1 VSWEPGTQDTVVT
14 RGRPAGFRRE
24 QSPAEEWANSASH
37 GLGVVA
43 ALVGVPILVMS
54 AARHGDAANIAGAI
68 VFSATVLLLYFS
80 STVYHGLRKG
90 RAKQLFR
97 VVEHSAIYL
106 LIAGT
111 YTPFTLGILRG
122 TWGWTLFGAIW
133 AFAAIGVALKAL
145 NMASHPVLSTG
156 LYLLMGWLIVI
167 AAEPLMAGLPTAGLL
182 LLVAGGLSYTL
193 GVVFFAL
200 DHRLLYGHLVWHV
213 FVLAGTGCHFF
224 AVLWYAA

>member
-1 VSWEPGTQDTVVT
+1 LSWEPDAVFTGE
-14 RGRPAGFRRE
+14 RPAGIRRE

-43 ALVGVPILVMS
+43 AFVGVPILVMS
-54 AARHGDAANIAGAI
+54 AARHGDVANITGAI

-80 STVYHGLRKG
+80 SAVYHGLRNG
-90 RAKQLFR
+90 RAKRLFR

-133 AFAAIGVALKAL
+133 TFAAIGVVLKAL

-167 AAEPLMAGLPTAGLL
+167 AAEPLMAGLPMAGLL

-200 DHRLLYGHLVWHV
+200 DDRLLYGHLVWHV